1 MNRRIFL
8 GSSLSAAV
16 ATALPGTVHANTLLK
31 MLAVVSSS
39 VVGRTGN
46 GDEVTL
52 EESALNELKGA
63 LRGQLLLAGNDG
75 YDVARHVLNPSFDKH
90 PALIVRPSGAADVAT
105 AVTFAK
111 ERDLLV
117 AVKCGGHSFSGKSTC
132 DGGMQIDLS
141 LMRGTRVDRNA
152 RRARVAGGSLLADL
166 DHECMAQGLVTTAGT
181 VSHTGVGGL
190 SLGGGFGRL
199 ARNYGLT
206 LDNIKSVDIVTADGV
221 LRHASADEN
230 PDLFWGIRGG
240 GGNFGVVTSF
250 EFGLH
255 EMDRTV
261 IGGDLVFSIDDA
273 KQVMRGYADYAQ
285 EAPDELSLDL
295 IMALPAGGEP
305 GAVVIHAVYSGSH
318 SDADRAL
325 APLVKLGTPLANTIG
340 PVDYVALQKVW
351 DNSDPRHGGD
361 YIKSGFVTDISGAQI
376 DAIVDGFESHP
387 DRSTTF
393 FYGHSGGAINR
404 VAENATAFPNRNAV
418 AAPTVVVSWN
428 EGADPEP
435 HVKYIRS
442 YWPTI
447 EKYTDGFYTNTGD
460 YETQANLNKN
470 YRGNFKRLVEL
481 KDRYDPGNL
490 FRLNANVRPSTGTQR
505 QPKSI

>member
-16 ATALPGTVHANTLLK
+16 AAALPGTVHGGTLLQA
-31 MLAVVSSS
+31 LAAVSSN

-52 EESALNELKGA
+52 EESALNELKSA
-63 LRGQLLLAGNDG
+63 LRGQLLLTGDDG
-75 YDVARHVLNPSFDKH
+75 YDAARRVLNPSFDKH
-90 PALIVRPSGAADVAT
+90 PALIVRPSGATDVAT

-132 DGGMQIDLS
+132 DGGLQIDLS
-141 LMRGTRVDRNA
+141 SMRGARVDRDK
-152 RRARVAGGSLLADL
+152 RRAHVAGGSLLGDL

-199 ARNYGLT
+199 ARKYGLT
-206 LDNIKSVDIVTADGV
+206 LDNIKSVDIVTADGI
-221 LRHASADEN
+221 LRHASAEEN
-230 PDLFWGIRGG
+230 PDLFWGVRGG

-261 IGGDLVFSIDDA
+261 IGGDLVYPMDSA

-285 EAPDELSLDL
+285 QAPDELSLDL
-295 IMALPAGGEP
+295 IVSAPPGGKP
-305 GAVVIHAVYSGSH
+305 GAVVIHAVYSGDPA
-318 SDADRAL
+318 DAEKAL
-325 APLVKLGTPLANTIG
+325 APLAKIGDPVADTIG
-340 PVDYVALQKVW
+340 PVDYVALQRVW

-361 YIKSGFVTDISGAQI
+361 YIKSGFVTDISDAQI
-376 DAIVDGFESHP
+376 DAIVDGFENHP

-393 FYGHSGGAINR
+393 FYGQSGGAINR

-418 AAPTVVVSWN
+418 ASPTVVVSWN

-435 HVKYIRS
+435 HTKYIKS

-447 EKYTDGFYTNTGD
+447 EKFADGFYTNLGD
-460 YETQANLNKN
+460 YESQENMNKN
-470 YRGNFKRLVEL
+470 YRGNYKRLVTL

-490 FRLNANVRPSTGTQR
+490 FRLNANVQPSTGN
-505 QPKSI
+505 S

>member
-1 MNRRIFL
+1 MNRRHFL
-8 GSSLSAAV
+8 GSTLSAAV
-16 ATALPGTVHANTLLK
+16 AASLPGTAQANALLRS
-31 MLAVVSSS
+31 LTTVSSS
-39 VVGRTGN
+39 IAGRTGDGN
-46 GDEVTL
+46 EITL

-75 YDVARHVLNPSFDKH
+75 YDTARRVLNPSFDKH

-105 AVTFAK
+105 AVTFAN

-132 DGGMQIDLS
+132 DGGLQIDLS
-141 LMRGTRVDRNA
+141 SMRGARVDRSS
-152 RRARVAGGSLLADL
+152 RRAHVAGGSLLGDL
-166 DHECMAQGLVTTAGT
+166 DHESMAQGLVTTAGT

-199 ARNYGLT
+199 ARKYGLT
-206 LDNIKSVDIVTADGV
+206 LDNIKSVDIVTADGIF
-221 LRHASADEN
+221 RHASADEN

-255 EMDRTV
+255 EMNRTV
-261 IGGDLVFSIDDA
+261 IGGDIVFSIDRA
-273 KQVMRGYADYAQ
+273 KEVIRNYADFIQ

-295 IMALPAGGEP
+295 FMATPPGGKP
-305 GAVVIHAVYSGSH
+305 GAVVIHAVYSGDH
-318 SDADRAL
+318 SGADKVL
-325 APLVKLGTPLANTIG
+325 APLARLSEPLANTIG
-340 PVDYVALQKVW
+340 PIDYVALQKAW

-361 YIKSGFVTDISGAQI
+361 YIKSGFVTEINDAQI
-376 DAIVDGFESHP
+376 NAIVDGFEADP

-393 FYGHSGGAINR
+393 FYGQSGGAINR
-404 VAENATAFPNRNAV
+404 VAENATAFPNRNAICT
-418 AAPTVVVSWN
+418 PTVVVSWN

-435 HVKYIRS
+435 HIKYIRS

-447 EKYTDGFYTNTGD
+447 ENFTDGFYTNTGD
-460 YETQANLNKN
+460 YETQASVNKN

-490 FRLNANVRPSTGTQR
+490 FRLNANVRPSR
-505 QPKSI
+505 HNS